1 MHTLRAPALVAA
13 FAFTAIACTSEKAAQ
28 AAQTS
33 TNSDSTAVAAAV
45 APNVMVVKTSDYAF
59 DAPDSV
65 RAGLT
70 TIRLVTNAGHEM
82 HQVGLIRLDS
92 GKTAADLGD
101 AMKAPGPMPKWA
113 VEIAGVNPPAP
124 GQTAEASVILEPGSY
139 LLVCFVPSPDG
150 VPHIMKGMSRA
161 LVVTGAQ
168 VAAARLPADVE
179 IKLTDYA
186 FGLSAPLAAGSHV
199 VRVVN
204 GGTQTHEVMVIR
216 LAPGKTAAQVAAWV
230 EKMDGPPPG
239 EPMSGVAGLGVG
251 QSASFPLA
259 LTPGEYG
266 LICFIPDAKD
276 GKPHYVHG
284 MIHQFK
290 VS

>member
-1 MHTLRAPALVAA
+1 MQALRVPALVAA
-13 FAFTAIACTSEKAAQ
+13 IALIATACSTSQ
-28 AAQTS
+28 AAQE
-33 TNSDSTAVAAAV
+33 SDSTAVAKAT
-45 APNVMVVKTSDYAF
+45 APNVVVVKTSDYAF
-59 DAPDSV
+59 DAPDTV

-70 TIRLVTNAGHEM
+70 TLRLVTNPGQEM

-92 GKTAADLGD
+92 GKTAADLFN
-101 AMKAPGPMPKWA
+101 AMKSPGPMPKWA
-113 VEIAGVNPPAP
+113 IEVAGVNPPAP
-124 GQTAEASVILEPGSY
+124 GQTAEATLNLAAGNY

-150 VPHIMKGMSRA
+150 VPHVAKGMSRP
-161 LVVTGAQ
+161 LVVAGT
-168 VAAARLPADVE
+168 AAAAPLPGDVE

-186 FGLSAPLAAGSHV
+186 FGLSKPLTAGQHV
-199 VRVVN
+199 IRVVN
-204 GGTQTHEVMVIR
+204 DGQQSHEVMVIR

-230 EKMDGPPPG
+230 EKMEGPPPG
-239 EPMSGVAGLGVG
+239 EPLSGVAGLGVG
-251 QSASFPLA
+251 QSASFPLT

-284 MIHQFK
+284 MVHQFK

>member
-1 MHTLRAPALVAA
+1 MQALRVPALVAV
-13 FAFTAIACTSEKAAQ
+13 FAVIANACSTSQAEEKP
-28 AAQTS
+28 
-33 TNSDSTAVAAAV
+33 DSTAAATAA
-45 APNVMVVKTSDYAF
+45 APNVVVVKTSDYAF
-59 DAPDSV
+59 DAPDTV

-70 TIRLVTNAGHEM
+70 TLRLVTNPGQEM

-92 GKTAADLGD
+92 AKTPADLFG
-101 AMKAPGPMPKWA
+101 AMKTPGPMPRWA
-113 VEIAGVNPPAP
+113 VEVAGVNPPAP
-124 GQTAEASVILEPGSY
+124 GQTAEATLNLAPGNY

-150 VPHIMKGMSRA
+150 VPHIAKGMSRP
-161 LVVTGAQ
+161 LVVTGTA
-168 VAAARLPADVE
+168 VATAPLPGDVE

-186 FGLSAPLAAGSHV
+186 FGLSKPLTAGQHV
-199 VRVVN
+199 IRVVN
-204 GGTQTHEVMVIR
+204 NGEQAHEVMVIR

-230 EKMDGPPPG
+230 EKMEGPPPG
-239 EPMSGVAGLGVG
+239 EPLSGVAGLGVG
-251 QSASFPLA
+251 QSASFPLT

-284 MIHQFK
+284 MVHQFK

>member
-1 MHTLRAPALVAA
+1 MQALRVPALVAA
-13 FAFTAIACTSEKAAQ
+13 IALIATACSTSQ
-28 AAQTS
+28 AAQE
-33 TNSDSTAVAAAV
+33 SDSTAVAKAT
-45 APNVMVVKTSDYAF
+45 APNVVVVKTSDYAF
-59 DAPDSV
+59 DAPDTV

-70 TIRLVTNAGHEM
+70 TLRLVTNPGQEM

-92 GKTAADLGD
+92 GKTPADLFN
-101 AMKAPGPMPKWA
+101 AMKSPGPMPKWA
-113 VEIAGVNPPAP
+113 VEVAGVNPPAP
-124 GQTAEASVILEPGSY
+124 GQTAEATLNLAAGNY

-150 VPHIMKGMSRA
+150 VPHVAKGMSRP
-161 LVVTGAQ
+161 LVVAGT
-168 VAAARLPADVE
+168 AAAAPLPGDVE

-186 FGLSAPLAAGSHV
+186 FGLSKPLTAGQHV
-199 VRVVN
+199 IRVVN
-204 GGTQTHEVMVIR
+204 DGQQSHEVMVIR

-230 EKMDGPPPG
+230 EKMEGPPPG
-239 EPMSGVAGLGVG
+239 EPLSGVAGLGVG
-251 QSASFPLA
+251 QSASFPLT

-284 MIHQFK
+284 MVHQFK

>member
-1 MHTLRAPALVAA
+1 MHALRVPTLVAV
-13 FAFTAIACTSEKAAQ
+13 FALSANACSRSQASEKPDSNAAG
-28 AAQTS
+28 
-33 TNSDSTAVAAAV
+33 AAA
-45 APNVMVVKTSDYAF
+45 APNVVVVKTSDYAF
-59 DAPDSV
+59 DAPDTV

-70 TIRLVTNAGHEM
+70 TVRLITNPGQEM

-92 GKTAADLGD
+92 GKTPADF
-101 AMKAPGPMPKWA
+101 ANATKAPGPMPKWA
-113 VEIAGVNPPAP
+113 VEVAGVNPPAP
-124 GQTAEASVILEPGSY
+124 GQTAEATLNLEPGHY

-150 VPHIMKGMSRA
+150 VPHIAKGMVRP
-161 LVVTGAQ
+161 LVAAGTA
-168 VAAARLPADVE
+168 VAAAPLPGDVE

-186 FGLSAPLAAGSHV
+186 FGLSKPLTAGRHV

-204 GGTQTHEVMVIR
+204 DGQQTHEVMVIR

-230 EKMDGPPPG
+230 EKMEGPPPG
-239 EPMSGVAGLGVG
+239 EPLSGVAGLGVG
-251 QSASFPLA
+251 ESASFPLT

-284 MIHQFK
+284 MVHQFK

>member
-1 MHTLRAPALVAA
+1 MQALRVPTLVAA
-13 FAFTAIACTSEKAAQ
+13 IALTATACSTSQ
-28 AAQTS
+28 AAQD
-33 TNSDSTAVAAAV
+33 SDSTAAAATAA
-45 APNVMVVKTSDYAF
+45 APNVVVVKTRDYAF
-59 DAPDSV
+59 DAPDTV

-70 TIRLVTNAGHEM
+70 TLRLVTNPGPEM

-92 GKTAADLGD
+92 AKTPADLFN
-101 AMKAPGPMPKWA
+101 AMKTPGPMPKWA
-113 VEIAGVNPPAP
+113 VEVAGVNPPAP
-124 GQTAEASVILEPGSY
+124 GQTADATINLEPGSY
-139 LLVCFVPSPDG
+139 LLVCFVPSADG
-150 VPHIMKGMSRA
+150 VPHIAKGMSRPLA
-161 LVVTGAQ
+161 VTGTA
-168 VAAARLPADVE
+168 VAAAPLPGDVE

-186 FGLSAPLAAGSHV
+186 FGLSKPLTAGQHV

-204 GGTQTHEVMVIR
+204 DGQQSHEVMVIR

-230 EKMDGPPPG
+230 EKMEGPPPG
-239 EPMSGVAGLGVG
+239 EPLSGVAGLGVG
-251 QSASFPLA
+251 QSASFPLS

-284 MIHQFK
+284 MVHQFT

>member
-1 MHTLRAPALVAA
+1 MHTLRVPALVAA
-13 FAFTAIACTSEKAAQ
+13 FAFTATACTSPQAAQ
-28 AAQTS
+28 AAQS
-33 TNSDSTAVAAAV
+33 SEKSDSTAVAAAT
-45 APNVMVVKTSDYAF
+45 APNVLVVKTSDYAF
-59 DAPDSV
+59 NAPDSV

-70 TIRLVTNAGHEM
+70 TIRLVTNPGNEM

-92 GKTAADLGD
+92 AKTPADLFN
-101 AMKAPGPMPKWA
+101 AMKSPGPMPKWA
-113 VEIAGVNPPAP
+113 VEVAGVNPPAP
-124 GQTAEASVILEPGSY
+124 GQTAEGTLVLEPGNY

-150 VPHIMKGMSRA
+150 VPHIAKGMSKP
-161 LVVTGAQ
+161 LVVTGTP
-168 VAAARLPADVE
+168 VAAAKLPADVE

-186 FGLSAPLAAGSHV
+186 FGLSAPLTAGSHV

-204 GGTQTHEVMVIR
+204 AGQQSHEVMVIR

-230 EKMDGPPPG
+230 EKMEGPPPG
-239 EPMSGVAGLGVG
+239 EPMSGISGLGVG
-251 QSASFPLA
+251 QSASFPLT

-276 GKPHYVHG
+276 GKPHYAHG
-284 MIHQFK
+284 MLHQFK

>member
-1 MHTLRAPALVAA
+1 MQALRVPALVAA
-13 FAFTAIACTSEKAAQ
+13 IALIATACSTSQ
-28 AAQTS
+28 AAQD
-33 TNSDSTAVAAAV
+33 SDSTAVAKAA
-45 APNVMVVKTSDYAF
+45 APNVVVVKTSDYAF
-59 DAPDSV
+59 DAPDTV

-70 TIRLVTNAGHEM
+70 TLRLVTNPGQEM

-92 GKTAADLGD
+92 AKTPADLFN
-101 AMKAPGPMPKWA
+101 AMKSPGPMPKWA
-113 VEIAGVNPPAP
+113 TEVAGVNPPAP
-124 GQTAEASVILEPGSY
+124 GETAEATLNLAAGNY

-150 VPHIMKGMSRA
+150 VPHIAKGMSRP
-161 LVVTGAQ
+161 LVVAGT
-168 VAAARLPADVE
+168 AAAAPLPGDVE

-186 FGLSAPLAAGSHV
+186 FGLSMPLTAGQHV
-199 VRVVN
+199 IRVVN
-204 GGTQTHEVMVIR
+204 AGQQTHEVMVIR

-230 EKMDGPPPG
+230 EKMEGPPPG
-239 EPMSGVAGLGVG
+239 EPLSGVAGLGVG
-251 QSASFPLA
+251 QSASFPLT

-284 MIHQFK
+284 MVHQFK

>member
-1 MHTLRAPALVAA
+1 MHTLRVPTLVAA
-13 FAFTAIACTSEKAAQ
+13 FAIGATACSTSQ
-28 AAQTS
+28 AAQE
-33 TNSDSTAVAAAV
+33 SDSTTVATAA
-45 APNVMVVKTSDYAF
+45 APNVVVVKTKDYAF
-59 DAPDSV
+59 DAPDTV

-70 TIRLVTNAGHEM
+70 TLRLVTNPGQEM

-92 GKTAADLGD
+92 AKTPADLFR
-101 AMKAPGPMPKWA
+101 AMKSPGPMPAWA
-113 VEIAGVNPPAP
+113 VEVAGVNPPVP
-124 GQTAEASVILEPGSY
+124 GQTADATLNLAAGNY

-150 VPHIMKGMSRA
+150 VPHIAKGMSRP
-161 LVVTGAQ
+161 LVVTGT
-168 VAAARLPADVE
+168 AAASAPLPGDVE

-186 FGLSAPLAAGSHV
+186 FGLSKPLTAGQHV
-199 VRVVN
+199 IRVVN
-204 GGTQTHEVMVIR
+204 DGHQSHEVMVIR

-251 QSASFPLA
+251 QSASFPLT

-284 MIHQFK
+284 MVHQFK

>member
-1 MHTLRAPALVAA
+1 MQALRVPALVAA
-13 FAFTAIACTSEKAAQ
+13 FALTATACSTSQ
-28 AAQTS
+28 AAQD
-33 TNSDSTAVAAAV
+33 SDSTTVATATT
-45 APNVMVVKTSDYAF
+45 PNVVVVKTSDYAF
-59 DAPDSV
+59 DAPDTV

-70 TIRLVTNAGHEM
+70 TLRLVTNPGQEM

-92 GKTAADLGD
+92 AKTPADLFN
-101 AMKAPGPMPKWA
+101 AMKSPGPMPKWA
-113 VEIAGVNPPAP
+113 VEVAGVNPPAP
-124 GQTAEASVILEPGSY
+124 GQTAEATLNLAAGNY

-150 VPHIMKGMSRA
+150 VPHIAKGMSRP
-161 LVVTGAQ
+161 LVVAGT
-168 VAAARLPADVE
+168 AAAAPLPGDVE

-186 FGLSAPLAAGSHV
+186 FGLSKPLTAGQHV
-199 VRVVN
+199 IRVVN
-204 GGTQTHEVMVIR
+204 AGQQSHEVMVIR

-230 EKMDGPPPG
+230 EKMEGPPPG
-239 EPMSGVAGLGVG
+239 EPLSGVAGLGVG
-251 QSASFPLA
+251 QSASFPLT

-284 MIHQFK
+284 MVHQFK